1 MYGFGTGKRA
11 SGSKLSLVT
20 PGPGT
25 YLAKT
30 FTGFDL
36 PQYSMGQT
44 LSFEPHRK
52 EQKQK
57 PGPGTYSPQHDQT
70 NEKRAAWKI
79 GSDIRRDLKFDKC
92 KEFQTAPGQYD
103 PDPTKVQ
110 KKAAGWRIGSESR
123 PGLVTKGHDKYPG
136 AGTYELPSHI
146 TEGPKVHMHAKTD
159 LANQNKKKD

>member
-1 MYGFGTGKRA
+1 
-11 SGSKLSLVT
+11 
-20 PGPGT
+20 
-25 YLAKT
+25 
-30 FTGFDL
+30 
-36 PQYSMGQT
+36 MGQT